1 MATRKSSAAAPAAPS
16 LDVLLAQQR
25 CSPVAAL
32 TDIGQC
38 WQLPLAPQGEPMGDP
53 GFAPG
58 TIQRFKDTDGTTMV
72 VVSVNGALHKTP
84 A

>member
-1 MATRKSSAAAPAAPS
+1 
-16 LDVLLAQQR
+16 
-25 CSPVAAL
+25 
-32 TDIGQC
+32 
-38 WQLPLAPQGEPMGDP
+38 MGDP